1 MRTHF
6 TLLLLFFSC
15 VAFSQRSE
23 KKFAPPDS
31 FPAVKLWLAD
41 SLEEIDQQVLVR
53 LKGKALADS
62 LVAFAEEFKGD
73 RYRRGGTG
81 ARGFDCSGFTLVV
94 YRRFGIKL
102 PHTSQGQSLLGVKV
116 PIPQIQKGDL
126 LFFRSRSRRSKR
138 IGHVGIV
145 ISEKGEPV
153 RFIHSSTSH
162 GVRVDYLEAEYYK
175 KRFMKAA
182 RVLPFR

>member
-1 MRTHF
+1 MI
-6 TLLLLFFSC
+6 FSLSG
-15 VAFSQRSE
+15 FSQRGE

-31 FPAVKLWLAD
+31 FPGVKLWLAD
-41 SLEEIDQQVLVR
+41 SLEELDKEILQN
-53 LKGKALADS
+53 LKGAALADS
-62 LVAFAEEFKGD
+62 LIAFAQEFKGD

-81 ARGFDCSGFTLVV
+81 AKGFDCSGFTLVV

-102 PHTSQGQSLLGVKV
+102 PHTSQGQSLLGIRVQLNQVK
-116 PIPQIQKGDL
+116 KGDL

-145 ISEKGEPV
+145 ISEKGEPIK
-153 RFIHSSTSH
+153 FIHSSTSH
-162 GVRVDYLEAEYYK
+162 GVRVDYLEADYYK